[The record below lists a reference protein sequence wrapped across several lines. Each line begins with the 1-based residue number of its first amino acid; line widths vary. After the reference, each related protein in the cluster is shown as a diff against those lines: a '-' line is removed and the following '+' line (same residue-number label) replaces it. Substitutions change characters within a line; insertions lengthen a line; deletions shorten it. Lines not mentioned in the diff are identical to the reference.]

1 MTSKGE
7 NDLLLYRLNKKIK
20 KAIESYR
27 LIEDGDRIL
36 IGLSGG
42 KDSLALVELL
52 GRQMKIFSP
61 RFTAIAAHIRMK
73 NIAYK
78 SDTSYLK
85 EHCERSG
92 IPFIE
97 HLTEFN
103 SESDN
108 RKTPC
113 FLCSWYRR
121 KALFDIAKE
130 QQCNKIALGH
140 HQDDIIQTLLMN
152 MIFQGSFGTMPPRL
166 SMHKFKMTIIRP
178 LCLVEEKDLFRLS
191 QLSGYVKQ
199 EKVCPYEHSSNRPQ
213 IKEILKNLEKI
224 SPQFRS
230 HIWNSMTHI
239 QPEYLPG
246 FENTNIEQE

>member
-1 MTSKGE
+1 MTKKSE
-7 NDLLLYRLNKKIK
+7 TDLLLYHLDRKVK

-42 KDSLALVELL
+42 KDSLAMVELL
-52 GRQMKIFSP
+52 GRRMKIFAP
-61 RFTAIAAHIRMK
+61 RFSAVAVHIRMK

-78 SDTSYLK
+78 SDTTYLK
-85 EHCERSG
+85 EHCEKWS

-97 HLTEFN
+97 HETEFN
-103 SESDN
+103 PENDR
-108 RKTPC
+108 RKSPC

-121 KALFDIAKE
+121 KALFAIAKE
-130 QQCNKIALGH
+130 QQCNKIAFGH

-152 MIFQGSFGTMPPRL
+152 MAFQGSFGTMPPRL
-166 SMHKFKMTIIRP
+166 SMNKFKMTLIRP
-178 LCLVEEKDLFRLS
+178 LCLIEENDLLRLS

-199 EKVCPYEHSSNRPQ
+199 EKSCPYEHSSSRPEMKEV
-213 IKEILKNLEKI
+213 IKILEKM
-224 SPQFRS
+224 SPQVRS

-246 FENTNIEQE
+246 FTDITK